1 MKEQKILSIEEENEL
16 LATASEVLEKI
27 GNMPGVSALE
37 FELKLDTL
45 GIKEKERREQLMN
58 AAISVEYMMN
68 LAAIMGY
75 DTIH

>member
-45 GIKEKERREQLMN
+45 GIKEK
-58 AAISVEYMMN
+58 
-68 LAAIMGY
+68 
-75 DTIH
+75 